1 MPKGRTPADEW
12 ELLAWLL
19 LVVERVAAAVTA
31 EGVPGQPGNMSGAVA
46 VVAQFHALSVL
57 GLMEDSY
64 FPTAFRDYE
73 VRTAALAQQYPCGKH
88 AGSLQSV
95 VGGVVCISV
104 WEGGRRK

>member
-1 MPKGRTPADEW
+1 
-12 ELLAWLL
+12 
-19 LVVERVAAAVTA
+19 
-31 EGVPGQPGNMSGAVA
+31 MSGAVA
-46 VVAQFHALSVL
+46 VVAQSHALSVL

-95 VGGVVCISV
+95 VGGMVGMYV
-104 WEGGRRK
+104 WREGGRRK